1 MVNKKIEENLY
12 FLKNARFVK
21 NVTFIKL
28 PSFELQVVNAV
39 RQYYLVENLKS
50 IATKGFHYS
59 QPYSELY
66 QTGKMER
73 FSDVFRE

>member
-12 FLKNARFVK
+12 FLKNARLVK
-21 NVTFIKL
+21 NVTVIKL

-50 IATKGFHYS
+50 TATKGFHYL
-59 QPYSELY
+59 QAYSELY